1 MEFDENKAVDYINSR
16 LGEKKYPADEIL
28 NVIDMMYDYYE
39 QNGMLDPDNDDD
51 DDSIDIEKEL
61 VEYVVKMLR
70 RDKLA
75 KIDINDAPAIVK
87 AELDYE
93 DSIADM

>member
-1 MEFDENKAVDYINSR
+1 MEFDESKAVDFINSR
-16 LGEKKYPADEIL
+16 LGEKKYPSDELL

-39 QNGMLDPDNDDD
+39 QNGMLDSDNDDD
-51 DDSIDIEKEL
+51 DTEDIEKEL
-61 VEYVVKMLR
+61 TEYVVKMLR

-75 KIDINDAPAIVK
+75 QIDVDDVPAIVK

-93 DSIADM
+93 DSLSDN

>member
-1 MEFDENKAVDYINSR
+1 MEFDENKAVSFINSQ
-16 LGEKKYPADEIL
+16 LTDKKYPADELL

-51 DDSIDIEKEL
+51 DNADIEKEL

-75 KIDINDAPAIVK
+75 QIDIADVPAIVK

-93 DSIADM
+93 DSLCDL

>member
-1 MEFDENKAVDYINSR
+1 MEFDENKAVDFINSR
-16 LGEKKYPADEIL
+16 LGDKKYPADEIL

-51 DDSIDIEKEL
+51 DADDIEKEL

-75 KIDINDAPAIVK
+75 QIDIADAPVIVK

-93 DSIADM
+93 DQIGDM

>member
-1 MEFDENKAVDYINSR
+1 MEFDENKAVDFINSR
-16 LGEKKYPADEIL
+16 LGDRKYPSDELL

-51 DDSIDIEKEL
+51 DTEDIEKEL
-61 VEYVVKMLR
+61 TEYVVKMLR

-75 KIDINDAPAIVK
+75 KIDVADVPAIVK

-93 DSIADM
+93 DSLDDI

>member
-1 MEFDENKAVDYINSR
+1 MEFDENKAVDFINSR
-16 LGEKKYPADEIL
+16 LGDKKYPSDELL

-51 DDSIDIEKEL
+51 DTEDIEKEL
-61 VEYVVKMLR
+61 TEYVVKMLR

-75 KIDINDAPAIVK
+75 QIDVADVPAIVK

-93 DSIADM
+93 DSLNDL

>member
-1 MEFDENKAVDYINSR
+1 MEFDESKAVDFINSR
-16 LGEKKYPADEIL
+16 LGEKRYPSDELL

-51 DDSIDIEKEL
+51 DTEDIEKEL
-61 VEYVVKMLR
+61 TEYVVKMLR

-75 KIDINDAPAIVK
+75 QIDVDDVPAIVK

-93 DSIADM
+93 DSLSDN

>member
-1 MEFDENKAVDYINSR
+1 MEFDENKAVDFINSR
-16 LGEKKYPADEIL
+16 LGDRKYPSDELL

-51 DDSIDIEKEL
+51 DTEDIEKEL
-61 VEYVVKMLR
+61 TEYVVKMLR

-75 KIDINDAPAIVK
+75 KIDVADVPAIVK

-93 DSIADM
+93 DSLNDI

>member
-1 MEFDENKAVDYINSR
+1 MEFDENKAVDFINSR
-16 LGEKKYPADEIL
+16 LGDRKYPSDELL

-51 DDSIDIEKEL
+51 DTEDIEKEL
-61 VEYVVKMLR
+61 TEYVIKMLR

-75 KIDINDAPAIVK
+75 KIDVADVPAIVK

-93 DSIADM
+93 DSLNDI

>member
-1 MEFDENKAVDYINSR
+1 MEFDENKAVDFINSR
-16 LGEKKYPADEIL
+16 LGDKKYPADEIL

-51 DDSIDIEKEL
+51 DTEDIEKEL

-75 KIDINDAPAIVK
+75 KIDIADAPVIVK

-93 DSIADM
+93 DQIADM

>member
-1 MEFDENKAVDYINSR
+1 MEFDENKAVDFINSR
-16 LGEKKYPADEIL
+16 LGDKKYPADEVL

-51 DDSIDIEKEL
+51 DADDIEKEL

-75 KIDINDAPAIVK
+75 QIDIADAPVIVK

-93 DSIADM
+93 DQIGDM

>member
-1 MEFDENKAVDYINSR
+1 MEFDENKAVEFINSR
-16 LGEKKYPADEIL
+16 LEGKKYPADEIL

-51 DDSIDIEKEL
+51 DTEDIEKEL
-61 VEYVVKMLR
+61 TEYVVK
-70 RDKLA
+70 
-75 KIDINDAPAIVK
+75 IDIADAPAIVK

-93 DSIADM
+93 DSICNL

>member
-1 MEFDENKAVDYINSR
+1 MEFDENKAVDFINSR
-16 LGEKKYPADEIL
+16 LGDRKYPSDELL

-51 DDSIDIEKEL
+51 DTEDIEKEL
-61 VEYVVKMLR
+61 TEYVVKMLR

-75 KIDINDAPAIVK
+75 KIDVADVPAIVK
-87 AELDYE
+87 AEFDYE
-93 DSIADM
+93 DSLDDI

>member
-1 MEFDENKAVDYINSR
+1 MEFDENKAVDFINSR
-16 LGEKKYPADEIL
+16 LEKKYPADELL

-51 DDSIDIEKEL
+51 DTDDIEKEL

-75 KIDINDAPAIVK
+75 KIDIADAETIVK

-93 DSIADM
+93 DSLNDF

>member
-1 MEFDENKAVDYINSR
+1 MEFDESKAIEFINNR
-16 LGEKKYPADEIL
+16 LGDKKYPADELL

-39 QNGMLDPDNDDD
+39 QNGMLDPDNDDE
-51 DDSIDIEKEL
+51 DSENIENEL
-61 VEYVVKMLR
+61 TEYVIKMLR

-75 KIDINDAPAIVK
+75 KINIDDAPVIVK

-93 DSIADM
+93 NSIAEI

>member
-1 MEFDENKAVDYINSR
+1 MEFDENKAVDFINSR
-16 LGEKKYPADEIL
+16 LGDKKYPSDEIL

-51 DDSIDIEKEL
+51 DTDDIEKEL
-61 VEYVVKMLR
+61 TEYVVKMLR

-75 KIDINDAPAIVK
+75 KIDVADVPAIVK

-93 DSIADM
+93 DSLNDL

>member
-1 MEFDENKAVDYINSR
+1 MEFDENKAVDFINSR
-16 LGEKKYPADEIL
+16 LGDKKYPSDELL

-51 DDSIDIEKEL
+51 DTEDIEKEL
-61 VEYVVKMLR
+61 TEYVVKMLR

-75 KIDINDAPAIVK
+75 KIDVADVPAIVK

-93 DSIADM
+93 DSLDDI

>member
-1 MEFDENKAVDYINSR
+1 MEFDENKAVEFINSR
-16 LGEKKYPADEIL
+16 LEGKKYPADEIL

-51 DDSIDIEKEL
+51 DTEDIEKEL
-61 VEYVVKMLR
+61 TDYVVKMLR

-75 KIDINDAPAIVK
+75 KIDIADAPAIVK

-93 DSIADM
+93 DSICNL

>member
-1 MEFDENKAVDYINSR
+1 MEFDENKAVDFINSR
-16 LGEKKYPADEIL
+16 LGDKKYPADEIL

-51 DDSIDIEKEL
+51 DADDIEKEL

-75 KIDINDAPAIVK
+75 QIDIADAPLIVK

-93 DSIADM
+93 DQIGDM

>member
-1 MEFDENKAVDYINSR
+1 MTSSTPG
-16 LGEKKYPADEIL
+16 LKKYPADELL

-51 DDSIDIEKEL
+51 DTDDIEKEL

-75 KIDINDAPAIVK
+75 KIDIADAETIVK

-93 DSIADM
+93 DSLNDF

>member
-1 MEFDENKAVDYINSR
+1 MEFDESKAVDFINSR
-16 LGEKKYPADEIL
+16 LGEKKYPSDELL

-51 DDSIDIEKEL
+51 DTEDIEKEL
-61 VEYVVKMLR
+61 TEYVVKMLR

-75 KIDINDAPAIVK
+75 QIDVDDVPAIVK

-93 DSIADM
+93 DSLSDN